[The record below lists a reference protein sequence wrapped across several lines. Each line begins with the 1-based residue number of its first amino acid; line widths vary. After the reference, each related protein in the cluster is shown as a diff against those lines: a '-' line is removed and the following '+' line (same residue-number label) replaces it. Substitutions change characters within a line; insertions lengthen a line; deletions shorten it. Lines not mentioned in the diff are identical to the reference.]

1 MALAEKEEKWK
12 NIFNQLDTD
21 GSGFINMRE
30 LKQIMQTEGQE
41 LCETFMALDDDSDQK
56 ITLKEFLEEM
66 CKPTL
71 EEQFK
76 KADADNTGFL
86 EEDEF
91 RNMLAALGK
100 DEETIQKC
108 LTLCDR
114 DGDGKINYKELHK
127 VLYQE

>member
-41 LCETFMALDDDSDQK
+41 LC
-56 ITLKEFLEEM
+56 
-66 CKPTL
+66 
-71 EEQFK
+71 

-127 VLYQE
+127 VLYQ

>member
-56 ITLKEFLEEM
+56 ITLKNSWRRCVSL
-66 CKPTL
+66 L
-71 EEQFK
+71 
-76 KADADNTGFL
+76 
-86 EEDEF
+86 
-91 RNMLAALGK
+91 
-100 DEETIQKC
+100 
-108 LTLCDR
+108 
-114 DGDGKINYKELHK
+114 
-127 VLYQE
+127 